1 MLGVGFMQRSNI
13 DRVSNSLLIAKD
25 VRIWYPIRKFLS
37 IIGYVRAVDGVSFEV
52 HRGEIAAVVGE
63 SGCGKS
69 TLAKAVMGLTPVTS
83 GSIIFNGVDITKLP
97 KSTLRTWYTSQ
108 VGYVQQDPFGAM
120 PPFMTIKSILEEP
133 LKIHKVPKKERQERI
148 YNALQEMG
156 LTPPEEFFNKYP
168 HMLSGG
174 QLQRIAIARALI
186 LRPKLIVADEPVSML
201 DASVR
206 IEILTLFKEL
216 KDKYNVSV
224 IYITHDFATA
234 KYFSDRIIVMYAG
247 QFVEKGPAKE
257 VIYNPKHPYTEA
269 LLSVLPDPDPNN
281 RSVMRKTIPGEPPN
295 LINPPS
301 GCRFHPRCP
310 YVFDK
315 CKREEPPMIMLKNNI
330 GVKCWRYA

>member
-247 QFVEKGPAKE
+247 QFVDKGPTKE

>member
-1 MLGVGFMQRSNI
+1 MQRSNI

-301 GCRFHPRCP
+301 GCRFQPRCP